1 MRGVRVS
8 SGWLIV
14 IAGVLLVF
22 GAVAPFAMMMQ
33 WVPSTL
39 FLNGLSALATLFGF
53 ICGLY
58 GLFEYVH
65 RARRK

>member
-1 MRGVRVS
+1 MRNSVR
-8 SGWLIV
+8 LIL

-22 GAVAPFAMMMQ
+22 GAVAPFAMIMH

-39 FLNGLSALATLFGF
+39 WLNGLSALATIFGF

-58 GLFEYVH
+58 GVFEYVH
-65 RARRK
+65 RGRQR